1 MLPRMSPRSRLL
13 ELATAILSRGDVLTL
28 DTLAAEAELSKAG
41 VIHHFRTKEGLMR
54 AVIGA
59 VLDRWEEELSAR
71 AAARPGPHA
80 RLRAYID
87 HSFTETFDAS
97 NLAFLADVR
106 LRDELLQLWSDRLA
120 SWLDDSGKPAQMA
133 ARLLADGAWLNQALG
148 TAEFSAARKKELQE
162 IAERLLDGEAA

>member
-1 MLPRMSPRSRLL
+1 MLAGMSPRIRLL
-13 ELATAILSRGDVLTL
+13 DLATEILRRGDVLTL

-54 AVIGA
+54 AVIEA
-59 VLDRWEEELSAR
+59 VLDRWEEELAAR

-106 LRDELLQLWSDRLA
+106 LRDELRQLWSDRLS
-120 SWLDDSGKPAQMA
+120 SWLDDSGKPSHTA
-133 ARLLADGAWLNQALG
+133 ARLLADGAWFNQALG
-148 TAEFSAARKKELQE
+148 TAEFSPDQKRELQA
-162 IAERLLDGEAA
+162 IAERLLDGETA